1 MKNFASKHVDRWLLF
16 FTILMVLVG
25 FFVFSS
31 ASLGL
36 LARDGLRFSDV
47 AMTQLVLGIGGGL
60 FTLFVLSRIH
70 YRVYRRPAPYLFG
83 AGLLL
88 TALVF
93 IPNVGYEAY
102 GANRWLLIAGMSFQP
117 VELLKITYVLFLAWY
132 YSTFYTR
139 LSDLRYALGGLV
151 LALFL
156 SALVLIPQPDTGNF
170 LIIACAGAAMVFVA
184 GMRMRHMVLMSGILF
199 LCVASLVA
207 YRPHLLDRVTTFMR
221 PDEDPTGSG
230 YQIRQSLIAVGSGG
244 IAGRGYGQ
252 SVQKF
257 SHLPE
262 PIGDSIFSVAA
273 EEFGFIGSMFILCL
287 YVLFAVRS
295 LIISARA
302 PDRFGGLIII
312 GFVILLVAQSF
323 MNVASMIG
331 VMPLTGRP
339 LVFMSHGGTSL
350 LFALASVGI
359 MLNVSRYQLK
369 MKPISKKV

>member
-1 MKNFASKHVDRWLLF
+1 M
-16 FTILMVLVG
+16 
-25 FFVFSS
+25 
-31 ASLGL
+31 
-36 LARDGLRFSDV
+36 
-47 AMTQLVLGIGGGL
+47 
-60 FTLFVLSRIH
+60 
-70 YRVYRRPAPYLFG
+70 
-83 AGLLL
+83 
-88 TALVF
+88 
-93 IPNVGYEAY
+93 
-102 GANRWLLIAGMSFQP
+102 
-117 VELLKITYVLFLAWY
+117 
-132 YSTFYTR
+132 
-139 LSDLRYALGGLV
+139 
-151 LALFL
+151 
-156 SALVLIPQPDTGNF
+156 
-170 LIIACAGAAMVFVA
+170 
-184 GMRMRHMVLMSGILF
+184 
-199 LCVASLVA
+199 ASLVM
-207 YRPHLLDRVTTFMR
+207 YRPHLLDRVTTFMH
-221 PDEDPTGSG
+221 PAEDPTGSG

-257 SHLPE
+257 SYLPE

-273 EEFGFIGSMFILCL
+273 EEFGFIGSVFILCL

-312 GFVILLVAQSF
+312 GFVILLVVQSF

-369 MKPISKKV
+369 MNSISKKV